1 MGGGYREGPSVH
13 VFASGA
19 NETADLVN
27 RVGSGR
33 DFRAQKPHERLLA
46 VGSEGQDIVRP
57 RRSTFHTGR
66 SGGLPSTASPRLAGR
81 CARSRRIACAGTWPS
96 TTKPDTSAVWQEA
109 NDGGT
114 RSRVRTA
121 LRSAVSSTVT
131 ANAAALHVLHPA
143 AARAAAVRIS
153 MDKDGRRLCAGQLSN
168 T

>member
-66 SGGLPSTASPRLAGR
+66 SGGH
-81 CARSRRIACAGTWPS
+81 ARDRKS
-96 TTKPDTSAVWQEA
+96 Q
-109 NDGGT
+109 
-114 RSRVRTA
+114 
-121 LRSAVSSTVT
+121 
-131 ANAAALHVLHPA
+131 
-143 AARAAAVRIS
+143 
-153 MDKDGRRLCAGQLSN
+153 DGRALCEEPSDRLRGHVALDDEAGHFRGVAGG
-168 T
+168 